1 MGVRIGGTDFGKTG
15 WKFGRCFFVEIDN
28 FEFSAFKPQDQGIC
42 RKCLEV
48 GVCTINLIRLKG
60 RESRDEGSMTRM
72 DKGLGTGDLLAKKQV
87 PWWKDLSLLEE
98 KEERYVIR
106 KEDEVHLF
114 ALQLNSRKGESLV
127 YSNLPVQCR

>member
-1 MGVRIGGTDFGKTG
+1 
-15 WKFGRCFFVEIDN
+15 
-28 FEFSAFKPQDQGIC
+28 
-42 RKCLEV
+42 
-48 GVCTINLIRLKG
+48 
-60 RESRDEGSMTRM
+60 MTRM